1 MLDWMKIRLKSEQ
14 MEKIL
19 QFSVDDPSDVSIKDI
34 KRVFV
39 LINQK
44 QELIPLFKFYAG
56 IEQQEKIKKRKMSL
70 ESFQKFLKDVQ
81 KEEFNEDLC
90 MSFFSQIRADN
101 IFNFSTL
108 NNNPNLTNRE
118 KNAPGHLI

>member
-1 MLDWMKIRLKSEQ
+1 MLDWMKIRLKSDE

-44 QELIPLFKFYAG
+44 QELVPMFKFYAG
-56 IEQQEKIKKRKMSL
+56 IEQQDKIQKKKMSI
-70 ESFQKFLKDVQ
+70 EGFKTFLKDIQ
-81 KEEFNEDLC
+81 KEEFNEELC
-90 MSFFSQIRADN
+90 TNFFSQIRADN
-101 IFNFSTL
+101 IFKFS
-108 NNNPNLTNRE
+108 NNP
-118 KNAPGHLI
+118 K